1 MKYCFFPGCSYKSS
15 AGYRQSTEVVADK
28 LGIELIEI
36 PDWNCC
42 GATVMYGES
51 RFKATALVA
60 RNFALAQSNGF
71 SEIVTGCN
79 ACYTTLR
86 KAANLLQQKNSYI
99 DRINSLLK
107 DDGLNLSTNIR
118 IRHLVEV
125 FVDDVPPEVWQKNTA
140 DIANNYN
147 IGVFYGCQLTR
158 PWGDIDST
166 ENPHILENFFRSLG
180 CNVVEHSAKTLCC
193 GASLAVPYAEDCEI
207 LTKRIVHEIAK
218 KGSDIITTICPLC
231 QFNLDNGQK
240 AIQEPHMPVTFFTQI
255 TGLAMGISPSALG
268 LNKLLISPKKV
279 VNQTL

>member
-15 AGYRQSTEVVADK
+15 AGYRQSTEAVTEK

-51 RFKATALVA
+51 RFKATALAA
-60 RNFALAQSNGF
+60 RNFAIAQNNGF
-71 SEIVTGCN
+71 SEIITGCN

-86 KAANLLQQKNSYI
+86 KAANLLQRKNNYL
-99 DRINSLLK
+99 DRINRLLK
-107 DDGLNLSTNIR
+107 DDGLTLSTDIK
-118 IRHLVEV
+118 IRHLAEV
-125 FVDDVPPEVWQKNTA
+125 FVDDVPSEIWQKNIPENRTA
-140 DIANNYN
+140 FN

-166 ENPHILENFFRSLG
+166 ENPQIIENFFKNLG

-193 GASLAVPYAEDCEI
+193 GASLAVPYAEDCEV
-207 LTKRIVHEIAK
+207 LTRRIVHEIAK
-218 KGSDIITTICPLC
+218 KGGDIITTLCPLC

-240 AIQEPHMPVTFFTQI
+240 ALQTQDIPVTFFTQI
-255 TGLAMGISPSALG
+255 TGLVMGISPSALG